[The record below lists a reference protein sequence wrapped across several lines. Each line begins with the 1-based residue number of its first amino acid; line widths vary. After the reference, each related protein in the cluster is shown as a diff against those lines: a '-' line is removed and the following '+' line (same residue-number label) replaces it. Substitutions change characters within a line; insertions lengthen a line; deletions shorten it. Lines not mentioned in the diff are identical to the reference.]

1 MLGLW
6 YNSGDKSDSPPKRDG
21 RGRAGWAAQTER
33 DNGVQRAHTGKGE
46 RKMEQTESR
55 LGRWTKQGMRFLK
68 WLLYSAGIGLLVG
81 GVAAA
86 FHLGID
92 WAAESPPSATSSTVP
107 MIR

>member
-1 MLGLW
+1 MFGCPVGHPTCGKSPQSGQRLSSVLGLW

-33 DNGVQRAHTGKGE
+33 DNGGAEGAHRKGE

-68 WLLYSAGIGLLVG
+68 WLLYSAGI
-81 GVAAA
+81 
-86 FHLGID
+86 
-92 WAAESPPSATSSTVP
+92 
-107 MIR
+107 